1 MKIKVKRLCDEAIL
15 PYKATQGAA
24 GYDLCSI
31 ADTVIPCNRVAVI
44 RTGLQMDIPDGYH
57 VEVRSRS
64 GMAAKHQVFVLN
76 SPGTVDS
83 DYLGEVC
90 VILFNAGLHDFHIL
104 KGDRIAQA
112 VIRRNEDVCFVEV
125 DEIIKHTERGSGG
138 FGSTGQLSTL

>member
-1 MKIKVKRLCDEAIL
+1 MEIKVKRLCENAIL
-15 PYKATQGAA
+15 PYKTTQGAA
-24 GYDLCSI
+24 GYDLCSVSEV
-31 ADTVIPCNRVAVI
+31 VIPRNQSSVV

-112 VIRRNEDVCFVEV
+112 VIQRNEDACFVEV
-125 DEIIKHTERGSGG
+125 DEIIKHTERGYGG
-138 FGSTGQLSTL
+138 FGSTGKLSTL